1 MNERARSVETQLRQ
15 RNIAS
20 RLFAEEAPVRVDR
33 FTILE
38 RLGMGA
44 MGAVYRAYDPSL
56 DRAVA
61 LKVLH
66 PDVMA
71 AAAEAE
77 TRMRRE
83 AQALARL
90 SHPQVVTVHEVGGE
104 QHRIWIAMEL
114 VDGGNLAEY
123 LAGLADETRF
133 DAVVDVML
141 QAGEGLAAAHG
152 ADVVHRDFKPANVL
166 VGDDGRVRVADFGLA
181 SRADGSKKPSGD
193 LTATIGV
200 GTPAYMAPEQWTREV
215 DARADQY
222 AYCVVF
228 WEALFGTRPD
238 PDDLGPP
245 ERAEARSTAL
255 VPVLRR
261 GLQADP
267 EDRYPSMHALLE
279 ATREV
284 VFEKPRRRRR
294 RIRTLGVVGAVVGTV
309 SLASWLS
316 AGTTVD
322 PCSGAPERLEGFWPA
337 AARETRL
344 EDLAATAA
352 YAQRAIPRIRE
363 AADAFAEAWADA
375 HHSTCTAHIRKEHS
389 DAVFDRRMSCL
400 DRAGAS
406 FATVADSAAAENT
419 DVSALVRAVTGLPNP
434 TACTALEARPESAR
448 PSRQIQADVDRVD
461 LLLARARTLL
471 DAGDPLQALKLTNEA
486 VGLAEPLGFGPAT
499 ARALHERGRIVT
511 IAGPLEE
518 LPFED
523 AVADLRRASELAL
536 LDREYALAVEA
547 WSRRAWLEATH
558 GMDTDALL
566 KEGSMMAA
574 MVRGAAPG
582 SAEEALLYN
591 NIGGLHLARLE
602 REQARASFRRSV
614 EVSSALRYPNHEL
627 DNASINLALVTD
639 DNATRDALFQR
650 ILAKQRAL
658 LGAEHPH
665 VLEIGFLFAVATASK
680 QAAVETLEALVDSYQ
695 SFHPELTK
703 IRFESH
709 EELAWCY
716 LAEGKRRAAAEHF
729 EAAAALGDWDP
740 AGRDIARG
748 FAAWAEGNEDEAVEQ
763 FEAVVAMEAR
773 DLWEQDHR
781 AHALLGLAVAER
793 EPQRFRAAAAI
804 LAGLDYI
811 PTATLATR
819 LIFASETLAPVSRE
833 DMPLDSL
840 RMAIDQWRA
849 GLGSRAAVVKAL
861 RRL

>member
-309 SLASWLS
+309 SLASWMS

-406 FATVADSAAAENT
+406 FATVADSAAAEDT

-434 TACTALEARPESAR
+434 TACTALEARPESAQ

-558 GMDTDALL
+558 GTDPEPLL
-566 KEGSMMAA
+566 QQATLMEA
-574 MVRGAAPG
+574 MVHGAAPG

-591 NIGGLHLARLE
+591 NVGGLHLVRSE
-602 REQARASFRRSV
+602 REQARESYRRSV
-614 EVSSALRYPNHEL
+614 EISSSLPYPSREL
-627 DNASINLALVTD
+627 DNASINLALFTD
-639 DNATRDALFQR
+639 DNAARDALFQR
-650 ILAKQRAL
+650 ILEEQRAL

-665 VLEIGFLFAVATASK
+665 VLEVAFLYAVTTASEGT
-680 QAAVETLEALVDSYQ
+680 AIETLEYLVDSYR
-695 SFHPELTK
+695 SYHPELTK
-703 IRFESH
+703 LRSESH

-716 LAEGKRRAAAEHF
+716 LAEGRRRAAAEHF
-729 EAAAALGDWDP
+729 EAAAALIDRDP
-740 AGRDIARG
+740 AGPSTARG
-748 FAAWAEGNEDEAVEQ
+748 FAAWARGEKDAARKW
-763 FEAVVAMEAR
+763 FEAVVAMEATNPWAQQ
-773 DLWEQDHR
+773 DL
-781 AHALLGLAVAER
+781 AYALIGLSVVER
-793 EPQRFRAAAAI
+793 SLERFRSAAGVLEDLPTTATASLATKLEFASRTLGSERHELDPLRLALREWRSGEGARAAI
-804 LAGLDYI
+804 D
-811 PTATLATR
+811 
-819 LIFASETLAPVSRE
+819 
-833 DMPLDSL
+833 
-840 RMAIDQWRA
+840 
-849 GLGSRAAVVKAL
+849 AALESAL
-861 RRL
+861 